1 MTQKVYV
8 DVDDTLVI
16 WDYPSYVNQEL
27 VDILK
32 KGINAGLI
40 DISIWSGTGQPW
52 AEKYS
57 KFLFSEYNLETYSKD
72 EKYDKIPSGCF
83 AIDDRRQEEREYLEG
98 FDKVFLPAEFI
109 TYMREKLNAACRRCS

>member
-1 MTQKVYV
+1 MAQKVYV

-32 KGINAGLI
+32 EGLKAGLI

-52 AEKYS
+52 AERYS

-83 AIDDRRQEEREYLEG
+83 AIDDRRQEEREYLAS
-98 FDKVFLPAEFI
+98 FDKVFLPDEFVK
-109 TYMREKLNAACRRCS
+109 YMRKRLNETCRRCA